1 MPPVI
6 DLLGDLIALPSV
18 NPAAGEPDDIQGE
31 GRVVDYLAA
40 RFTAA
45 GLDYELQEVLPGRHN
60 IIARLTGRGGP
71 SLVLESHTDTV
82 RVDGMTIEPF
92 RPEVR
97 QGRIYGRGACDDK
110 ASLAAMIVALE
121 SVCRRGSPPGDI
133 TLAATCDEEYRFRGV
148 KHLVESG
155 FRADGAVVGEPTDL
169 RLITA
174 HKGALRATLTTH
186 GLAAHSSEPARG
198 INAIYAM
205 NRLVTALEA
214 YAEEL
219 LTRPGHPL
227 VQGPTACVGMIQG
240 GIAPNI
246 VPDHCSLSLDRR
258 LLPGE
263 DPLTVEPEVRQWL
276 SDRCPGLDWEMELHL
291 LVSGLDTPLQAPIT
305 QRVARALH
313 RVCGGCETGGV
324 QYGTDAC
331 QFADY
336 GTPAIV
342 LGPGSI
348 HQAHTA
354 EEWVEIEQVEQAVAV
369 YEAIIWDE

>member
-1 MPPVI
+1 MTPVI
-6 DLLGDLIALPSV
+6 DLLCDLIALPSV
-18 NPAAGEPDDIQGE
+18 NPAAGVPDDTQGE

-60 IIARLTGRGGP
+60 VLARLSGHGGP

-82 RVDGMTIEPF
+82 RADNMIIEPF
-92 RPEVR
+92 RPEAR
-97 QGRIYGRGACDDK
+97 LGRVYGRGACDDK
-110 ASLAAMIVALE
+110 ASLAAMIVAVE
-121 SVCRRGSPPGDI
+121 RASRRGAPPGEV

-148 KHLVESG
+148 KHLVDSG

-174 HKGALRATLTTH
+174 HKGALRATLATR
-186 GLAAHSSEPARG
+186 GVAAHSSDPARG
-198 INAIYAM
+198 ENAIY
-205 NRLVTALEA
+205 RLGRVLAALEA

-219 LTRPGHPL
+219 QTRPGHPL

-240 GIAPNI
+240 GMAPNI
-246 VPDHCSLSLDRR
+246 VPDYCELSLDRR
-258 LLPGE
+258 ILPGE
-263 DPLTVEPEVRQWL
+263 DPLTVEPEVRRWL
-276 SDRCPGLDWEMELHL
+276 TERCPGVDWEMELHL
-291 LVSGLDTPLQAPIT
+291 LVSGLDTPLAAPIS
-305 QRVARALH
+305 QRVARALQ
-313 RVCGGCETGGV
+313 RVRGGYEAAGV

-331 QFADY
+331 QFADH
-336 GTPAIV
+336 GIPAIV

-348 HQAHTA
+348 QQAHTA